1 MSVVVTWLRKSEEGT
16 EELTTTLLDFI
27 ELPRSHSGE
36 NMAEALAK
44 TLREY
49 GIDGKVSKNLSI
61 LLTS

>member
-1 MSVVVTWLRKSEEGT
+1 MSIVVSWLQKSEDGT

-27 ELPRSHSGE
+27 ELPCSHSGE

-49 GIDGKVSKNLSI
+49 GIDGKVSKNLLI
-61 LLTS
+61 LITS